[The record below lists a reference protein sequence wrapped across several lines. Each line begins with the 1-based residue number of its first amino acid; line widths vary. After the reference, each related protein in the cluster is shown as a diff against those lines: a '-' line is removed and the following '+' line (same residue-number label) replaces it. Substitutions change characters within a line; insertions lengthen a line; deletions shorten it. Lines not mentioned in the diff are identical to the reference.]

1 MTHGNRRP
9 RKLQPTVAG
18 MCYADVCMEELATRL
33 ARDVDGTF
41 ADLVAEHQ
49 DLVFG
54 VALRVV
60 ANRPTAEDVAQE
72 AFVRAYRALKRYPPA
87 RIAALRL
94 RPWLARIS
102 LNLARNDRRD
112 RRPTDPLDAATEQP
126 HPADSPVRLAER
138 REEQRFWAGLLDQLP
153 ERYRLAVALR
163 HVEGLSYSEIA
174 DALARPVGSVKSDV
188 HRGVRELRAAY
199 EAEQRLIAQREAV

>member
-1 MTHGNRRP
+1 MDD
-9 RKLQPTVAG
+9 LTV
-18 MCYADVCMEELATRL
+18 RL
-33 ARDVDGTF
+33 ARDVDTAF
-41 ADLVAEHQ
+41 ADLMATHQ

-60 ANRPTAEDVAQE
+60 GNRAAAEDVAQE
-72 AFVRAYRALKRYPPA
+72 AFVRAYRALKGYPA
-87 RIAALRL
+87 VRIRDLHL

-102 LNLARNDRRD
+102 INLARNDRRAK
-112 RRPTDPLDAATEQP
+112 RATDPLDDASE
-126 HPADSPVRLAER
+126 HPAPDDGPVRLAER
-138 REEQRFWAGLLDQLP
+138 REEHRLWSQLLNQLP

-163 HVEGLSYSEIA
+163 HVEGLSYQEIS

-199 EAEQRLIAQREAV
+199 EAELRLVAKKEAV

>member
-1 MTHGNRRP
+1 
-9 RKLQPTVAG
+9 
-18 MCYADVCMEELATRL
+18 MCYPDVCMDDLTARL
-33 ARDVDGTF
+33 ARDVDTSF
-41 ADLVAEHQ
+41 TDLVVEHQ

-60 ANRPTAEDVAQE
+60 GNRAAAEDVAQE
-72 AFVRAYRALKRYPPA
+72 AFVRAYRALKGYPPK
-87 RIAALRL
+87 RIQELRL

-102 LNLARNDRRD
+102 LNLARNDRRAK
-112 RRPTDPLDAATEQP
+112 RPTDPLDDAAD
-126 HPADSPVRLAER
+126 HPLPDDGPVRLAER
-138 REEQRFWAGLLDQLP
+138 REEHRFWSGLLNQLP

-163 HVEGLSYSEIA
+163 HVEGLSYQEIS

-199 EAEQRLIAQREAV
+199 EAEQRLIAKREAV